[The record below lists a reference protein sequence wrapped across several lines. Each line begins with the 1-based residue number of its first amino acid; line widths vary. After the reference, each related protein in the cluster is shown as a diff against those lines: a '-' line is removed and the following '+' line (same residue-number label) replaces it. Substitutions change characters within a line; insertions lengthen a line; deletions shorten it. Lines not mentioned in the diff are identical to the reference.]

1 MDVAIPYKD
10 RSGRKVLFVGVF
22 DSLGRSTSNGQLAAL
37 NVIGWD
43 VTPYDFRQKAREI
56 GAKERDLLLEKTVKD
71 GDFDLVLF
79 SKCDTV
85 SYRTF
90 EYVNS
95 LTTTCFWFCD
105 PLSSYDQE
113 MQRKTTRVLLYQF
126 GIQTKRRWELMQ
138 HFNLLIKVLV
148 L

>member
-113 MQRKTTRVLLYQF
+113 MQRKTSLVDYACF
-126 GIQTKRRWELMQ
+126 GKQNVFGRSPTS
-138 HFNLLIKVLV
+138 
-148 L
+148 